1 MNFNFLKTFL
11 KYKKY
16 QYVSSKKDNQK
27 YKKNFEISYY
37 IDKLKKNGFVIID
50 NFFTKEKCKKI
61 RENIDGFI
69 NSNPKLIWVDKNKS
83 DHRIYGAENISKEV
97 KAFVEDFIN
106 FTKLIGQNY
115 TQQDIDL
122 YMMMANKTEYKANN
136 EGSGDG
142 WHKDSYSKQFKSI
155 IYLNDVD
162 ENNGPFQ
169 IIKKSNTNLFML
181 NLFLNMKNKYPST
194 RFTADEILNVLKV
207 KKEKLVDV
215 KGSAGSLILVD
226 TSYIHRGKP
235 LEKNTRYALTNYFYP
250 KNTFSNHE
258 SHFKP
263 LVKKIV
269 N

>member
-37 IDKLKKNGFVIID
+37 IDKLRKNGFVIID

-83 DHRIYGAENISKEV
+83 DHRIYGAENISNEIKDLL
-97 KAFVEDFIN
+97 KDFIS

-122 YMMMANKTEYKANN
+122 YMMMANKTEYKIRNG
-136 EGSGDG
+136 GSGDG

-155 IYLNDVD
+155 LYLVNKLIS
-162 ENNGPFQ
+162 F
-169 IIKKSNTNLFML
+169 
-181 NLFLNMKNKYPST
+181 FL
-194 RFTADEILNVLKV
+194 
-207 KKEKLVDV
+207 
-215 KGSAGSLILVD
+215 G
-226 TSYIHRGKP
+226 
-235 LEKNTRYALTNYFYP
+235 
-250 KNTFSNHE
+250 
-258 SHFKP
+258 
-263 LVKKIV
+263 
-269 N
+269 